1 MSHKASHTA
10 IAKWNTMTTSHACI
24 REENIAPVIGVFFFP
39 CISISIFTFFL
50 LFHMPL
56 EEYSLIHGRV
66 HVHESRADCY
76 LLVLKH
82 FVLYSPHPPPLLLG
96 VLLILVPR
104 PHVNI
109 RKRPLLPDYC
119 AGPGNE
125 TMGLTGSG
133 TRLHFYLVK
142 FNVDKVTQYLT
153 SMKEIYSYTESIL
166 TGPDMQA

>member
-1 MSHKASHTA
+1 
-10 IAKWNTMTTSHACI
+10 
-24 REENIAPVIGVFFFP
+24 
-39 CISISIFTFFL
+39 
-50 LFHMPL
+50 MPL

-109 RKRPLLPDYC
+109 RKRPLLPDYW

-125 TMGLTGSG
+125 TMGLTEGLDRKG
-133 TRLHFYLVK
+133 GRGEGG
-142 FNVDKVTQYLT
+142 
-153 SMKEIYSYTESIL
+153 KEGRER
-166 TGPDMQA
+166 GREGDEGRERGREGRRGERGREEER